1 VLPLSQTIGRRAH
14 RWKNRQMVEKT
25 SRRVHMKDYRWRT
38 TQVEKYTAR
47 RLHKQKRIQ
56 GEKYM

>member
-1 VLPLSQTIGRRAH
+1 
-14 RWKNRQMVEKT
+14 MVEKT